1 LTVRCGEGFIQL
13 SGDDPT
19 SLGHSAHGGQ
29 GTISVG
35 SNIAPAQY
43 AAFHNAL
50 LAGNYAEAR
59 EWNAKLDRLHKDLF
73 VDPSPAPAKY
83 ALSLLGKMEP
93 TVRLPI
99 TECRESTK
107 AIVKDAMVQAG
118 IQV

>member
-1 LTVRCGEGFIQL
+1 MRCGDGFIQL

-19 SLGHSAHGGQ
+19 SLGHSAHGGH

-35 SNIAPAQY
+35 SNIAPAEY

-50 LAGNYAEAR
+50 MCGDYATAR
-59 EWNAKLDRLHKDLF
+59 EWNAQLDRLHKDIFL
-73 VDPSPAPAKY
+73 DPSPAPTKY
-83 ALSLLGKMEP
+83 ALSLMGKMEP
-93 TVRLPI
+93 GVRLPI

-107 AIVKDAMVQAG
+107 KIVKAAMAQAG